1 MDANQLIDFF
11 SNSEQLAQQDYQEL
25 KSLVL
30 KYPYCANLHMLLLE
44 KSVFEDHPDLE
55 KNLARA
61 AVTGIDRNTLRRK
74 MKHWEDQVRQE
85 KGLEDWEEGEEDMMQ
100 PDDFS
105 PVISSSSAEGG
116 PIGGRDPEEQ
126 PLPGG
131 MGGSDPS
138 LSPEETAQWEA
149 YPDEDTELSDMEPQP
164 MLIGDDL
171 NFNEGKIAR
180 ELAENSLA
188 EDQTLVSEAL
198 ADLFARQGNTEKAI
212 ALYEQLRLN
221 IPEKSDYFAGK
232 IEALKD

>member
-1 MDANQLIDFF
+1 LIDFF
-11 SNSEQLAQQDYQEL
+11 NNSEQLAQQDYQEL

-55 KNLARA
+55 KNLSRA

-74 MKHWEDQVRQE
+74 MKDWEDQVRQE

-105 PVISSSSAEGG
+105 PMVSPSAAEGG
-116 PIGGRDPEEQ
+116 PVAGMDPEDQ
-126 PLPGG
+126 PFAGG
-131 MGGSDPS
+131 ISLEDPS
-138 LSPEETAQWEA
+138 LSPEDRAQLEA
-149 YPDEDTELSDMEPQP
+149 GLDNASELSDLEPQP
-164 MLIGDDL
+164 MLIEDDL
-171 NFNEGKIAR
+171 NFDEGKIAR
-180 ELAENSLA
+180 QLAEESL
-188 EDQTLVSEAL
+188 EEKDTLVSEAL
-198 ADLFARQGNTEKAI
+198 ADLFAKQGNNEKAI